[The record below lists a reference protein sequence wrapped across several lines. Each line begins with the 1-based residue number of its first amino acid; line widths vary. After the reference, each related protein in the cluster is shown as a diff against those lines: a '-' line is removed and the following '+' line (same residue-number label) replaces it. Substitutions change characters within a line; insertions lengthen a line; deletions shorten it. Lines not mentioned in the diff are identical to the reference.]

1 MELRYYHYFQL
12 ASFLVAILCYKGLVR
27 YRLTAFFPLLAVVC
41 TIELLATNS
50 ELFGWKSNYFLYN
63 YYLLVSLPLHF
74 YIFYKILGLVGTTK
88 YVFLTIALLGV
99 TLSLLNYF
107 SYQGKSVFNSNTLLF
122 FEIINIFFSC
132 ILLIQ
137 MSLED
142 NSRVPLL
149 KHPYFWVAAP
159 TLLFSLGTMVVLG
172 LQQYI
177 SSNNIHIDGKS
188 LYRVI
193 VPALNVLLYAGYAYA
208 FILCRTTH
216 RQLPL
221 PLPQ

>member
-1 MELRYYHYFQL
+1 
-12 ASFLVAILCYKGLVR
+12 AFL
-27 YRLTAFFPLLAVVC
+27 PLLAVVC
-41 TIELLATNS
+41 TIELLATNN
-50 ELFGWKSNYFLYN
+50 EFFGWKSNYFLYN

-88 YVFLTIALLGV
+88 YVFLTIALLGIA
-99 TLSLLNYF
+99 LSLFNYF

-142 NSRVPLL
+142 NSRVPIL

-177 SSNNIHIDGKS
+177 SSNHIQVDGKS
-188 LYRVI
+188 LYRII
-193 VPALNVLLYAGYAYA
+193 VPALNVLLYSGYTYA
-208 FILCRTTH
+208 FILCRITH
-216 RQLPL
+216 RQLSL
-221 PLPQ
+221 PLPQLV